1 MAEALKQERQAVSGG
16 LCSRLRHCSPLLRRT
31 NRAAIVPRLRNDG
44 GSQPPLKTS
53 IYLGPEVEGGELAC

>member
-1 MAEALKQERQAVSGG
+1 MADALKQERQAVSGG
-16 LCSRLRHCSPLLRRT
+16 LYSRLRHFPPLLRRT